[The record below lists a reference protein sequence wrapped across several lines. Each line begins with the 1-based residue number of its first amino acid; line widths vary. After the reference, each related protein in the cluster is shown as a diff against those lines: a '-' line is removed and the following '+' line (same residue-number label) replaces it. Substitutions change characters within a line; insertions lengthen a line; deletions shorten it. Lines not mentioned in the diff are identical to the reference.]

1 MNIIILDTYEELSI
15 HGAGFFIQTLTSN
28 PAAVLGLATGSTPIG
43 VYRELI
49 RMHQEEGFDFSAV
62 TTFNLDEYIG
72 LHRDHPQSYYSFMQ
86 QELFQHIN
94 ISPESIH
101 VPSGI
106 EYNFGTYCQW
116 YEDAIT
122 TAGGIDLQILG
133 IGTDGHIAFNEPGT
147 VLGSRTHLTDLDQQT
162 IIDNARFFDSADDVP
177 RRAITMGVATIMD
190 AREVILLATGE
201 NKAAAI
207 QAAIESP
214 VSSECTA
221 SALQN
226 HPNVTFLL
234 DPAAASMLTTH

>member
-1 MNIIILDTYEELSI
+1 MNIIILDTYKELSI
-15 HGAGFFIQTLTSN
+15 RGADFFIQTLTSN

-43 VYRELI
+43 VYQQLI
-49 RMHQEEGFDFSAV
+49 EQHQAGQLDFSDV

-94 ISPESIH
+94 VSPDRIH
-101 VPSGI
+101 VPSGV
-106 EYNFGTYCQW
+106 EDNFGAYCQW
-116 YEDAIT
+116 YEDAIIAT
-122 TAGGIDLQILG
+122 GGIDLQILG

-147 VLGSRTHLTDLDQQT
+147 ALGCRTHLTDLDQQT
-162 IIDNARFFDSADDVP
+162 IIDNARFFDSEDDVP

-201 NKAAAI
+201 NKAVAI

-214 VSSECTA
+214 VGSECTA

-234 DPAAASMLTTH
+234 DPAAASLLTNQ

>member
-1 MNIIILDTYEELSI
+1 MNILILDTYEELSI
-15 HGAGFFIQTLTSN
+15 RGADFFVQTLTSN

-43 VYRELI
+43 VYQQLI
-49 RMHQEEGFDFSAV
+49 AQHQAGQLDFSAV

-94 ISPESIH
+94 VSPDRIH
-101 VPSGI
+101 VPTGV
-106 EYNFGTYCQW
+106 EDNFGGYCQW
-116 YEDAIT
+116 YEDAIIA
-122 TAGGIDLQILG
+122 AGGIDLQILG

-147 VLGSRTHLTDLDQQT
+147 ALGSRTHLTDLDQQT
-162 IIDNARFFDSADDVP
+162 ISDNARFFGSADDVP

-190 AREVILLATGE
+190 AREIILLATGK

-214 VSSECTA
+214 VGSECTA

-226 HPNVTFLL
+226 HPHVTFLL
-234 DPAAASMLTTH
+234 DPAAASLLTNQ